1 MKKVSRKKGKGI
13 RSINNYCISFRTAEQ
28 LSGRRIK
35 GGGKIDQLRGSPTT
49 TTCRARSIQLE
60 RIRIVIHSLI
70 IFNADPFC
78 LCLPFF
84 ISLVALP
91 DPITWSDAS
100 SRLITRRPCV
110 DLGSRKIMKISWQNS
125 YLNKKGKHGAT
136 SAGGFTDFTA
146 INLLDGTTR
155 EEIIELNP
163 AQHYISEMEKDQ
175 ID

>member
-1 MKKVSRKKGKGI
+1 MKRVSREKGQETW
-13 RSINNYCISFRTAEQ
+13 SINNYCISFRAAEQ

-35 GGGKIDQLRGSPTT
+35 GGKIDQLRASPTT

-78 LCLPFF
+78 LSPPFF

-100 SRLITRRPCV
+100 SRLITRRPYV
-110 DLGSRKIMKISWQNS
+110 DLASRKIMKIFSQNCYFFKKRGKMLFVAWPILLQSTWRNYYSWGN
-125 YLNKKGKHGAT
+125 NRT
-136 SAGGFTDFTA
+136 
-146 INLLDGTTR
+146 
-155 EEIIELNP
+155 
-163 AQHYISEMEKDQ
+163 
-175 ID
+175 